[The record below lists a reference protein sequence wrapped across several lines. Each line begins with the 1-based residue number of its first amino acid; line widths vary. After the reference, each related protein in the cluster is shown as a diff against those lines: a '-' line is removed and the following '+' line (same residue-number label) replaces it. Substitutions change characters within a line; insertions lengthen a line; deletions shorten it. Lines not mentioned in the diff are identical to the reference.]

1 MSEMQQEVPEW
12 VVRMRAAGYNVRI
25 GTINEPL
32 SEIPEAMFY
41 PPPGRT
47 HRFAELIANTFR
59 RVFRLN
65 ASTRAGHAPVP

>member
-25 GTINEPL
+25 GTIDEPL

-41 PPPGRT
+41 PPPSKTR
-47 HRFAELIANTFR
+47 RFAGLMADTFR
-59 RVFRLN
+59 KVFRLN